1 MNMVIQFATCGRRE
15 ALAFLQKACPTDNI
29 TDTAECAS
37 PVLDLVEKDI
47 LRVQDPMMHGS
58 RIAIIA
64 GKKYGNE
71 HDESVASAVKVLTDH
86 LASVK
91 KQAAA

>member
-1 MNMVIQFATCGRRE
+1 MFVSFATCNRRE
-15 ALAFLQKACPTDNI
+15 ALSFLQKACPADGI
-29 TDTAECAS
+29 EDTANSAS

-64 GKKYGNE
+64 GKQHGAQHN
-71 HDESVASAVKVLTDH
+71 DEVQSAIKVLTDH
-86 LASVK
+86 LANAK
-91 KQAAA
+91 KQREAA

>member
-1 MNMVIQFATCGRRE
+1 MFVSFATCNRRE
-15 ALAFLQKACPTDNI
+15 ALSFLQKACPLDEI
-29 TDTAECAS
+29 ADSAACAA

-64 GKKYGNE
+64 GKEHGAQ
-71 HDESVASAVKVLTDH
+71 HDESVQAAVKVLTDH
-86 LASVK
+86 LAKAK
-91 KQAAA
+91 KQREAA